1 MALPPGLD
9 SPPLLLGIDVG
20 STRTKAM
27 LVDAATGDEVGT
39 GAGDS
44 PFVTS
49 GDRTEAS
56 VDDLVDVVG
65 RVVAGLGAERLR
77 RVVGVGVAGVA
88 ECGAPFDAD
97 GRALAPVIAWHD
109 RRGEAV
115 ADRLSDHFG
124 PDLDRAIGQHLRY
137 VSTVAKLGWLLDD
150 GLPATPAR
158 WLGVPEIVLRALT
171 GVEAT
176 EWSLAARTGCFD
188 VGRREWLPDV
198 AAAAGFGVEVFPPV
212 MGAGQVMG
220 RVTEQAATWSGL
232 PVGVPVTVGGHDHL
246 AGFVGSGAAADELA
260 NSVGTAE
267 TVVGR
272 SPTLPDVDVALVG
285 SVAVT
290 LFPGGGGWAVIVSSA
305 RSGQAVDAV
314 AATLGRTPAA
324 LDSLLAGGTARVLDA
339 PGLLDSLRRREPPA
353 LPEGSPADVWATLL
367 DALATETAAAVD
379 RVTGLLG
386 PRRRLLVFGGGSVSE
401 PWLATKVRR
410 IDMPVERSP
419 VAGAVARGAALLA
432 GVAAGFPPG

>member
-1 MALPPGLD
+1 M
-9 SPPLLLGIDVG
+9 
-20 STRTKAM
+20 
-27 LVDAATGDEVGT
+27 
-39 GAGDS
+39 
-44 PFVTS
+44 
-49 GDRTEAS
+49 
-56 VDDLVDVVG
+56 DDLVDVVG

-88 ECGAPFDAD
+88 ECGAPFDAQ

-109 RRGEAV
+109 RRGEGV
-115 ADRLSDHFG
+115 ADRLSARFG

-150 GLPATPAR
+150 GLPAQPTR

-198 AAAAGFGVEVFPPV
+198 AVAAGFEVEVFPPV

-220 RVTEQAATWSGL
+220 RVTEQAAARSGV

-246 AGFVGSGAAADELA
+246 VGFVGSGAAAADLV

-272 SPTLPDVDVALVG
+272 SPTLPDVDIALARG
-285 SVAVT
+285 MAVT

>member
-1 MALPPGLD
+1 MALPQKSD
-9 SPPLLLGIDVG
+9 WPPLLLGIDVG
-20 STRTKAM
+20 SSRTKTM
-27 LVDAATGDEVGT
+27 LVDAVTGDEVG
-39 GAGDS
+39 AGVADS
-44 PFVTS
+44 PFVTT

-56 VDDLVDVVG
+56 VEELIDVVR

-77 RVVGVGVAGVA
+77 RVVGGGVAGVA
-88 ECGAPFDAD
+88 ECGAPFDTQ

-115 ADRLSDHFG
+115 ADHLSDRFG

-150 GLPATPAR
+150 GLAAVPAR

-198 AAAAGFGVEVFPPV
+198 AAAAGFGVEVFPGV

-220 RVTEQAATWSGL
+220 RVTEDAAAWSGV
-232 PVGVPVTVGGHDHL
+232 PAGVPLTIGGHDHL
-246 AGFVGSGAAADELA
+246 VGFVGSGAAADELVD
-260 NSVGTAE
+260 SVGTAE

-272 SPTLPDVDVALVG
+272 SPTLPDVDVALAR
-285 SVAVT
+285 SMAVT
-290 LFPGGGGWAVIVSSA
+290 LFPGGDGWAVIASA
-305 RSGQAVDAV
+305 VRSGQAVDDA
-314 AATLGRTPAA
+314 AATLGRTPAE
-324 LDSLLAGGTARVLDA
+324 LDRLVTGGSGRVLDA

-353 LPEGSPADVWATLL
+353 LPDGSPADVWATLL
-367 DALATETAAAVD
+367 DTLATETAAAVD
-379 RVTGLLG
+379 RITGLLG

-401 PWLATKVRR
+401 PWQAAKERR
-410 IDMPVERSP
+410 IAMAVERSP
-419 VAGAVARGAALLA
+419 MADAVARGAALLG
-432 GVAAGFPPG
+432 GVAAGFPPV